1 MNKMKNSFLFVIS
14 VLVIF
19 ISSVSAQKSGKS
31 FSGTVFYTINYD
43 GTWDAATLA
52 QQPRETSVVLNDV
65 KSKSVFL
72 AGGASISI
80 ITNTIDSSVTTLIN
94 AMGMKMY
101 VKQTKDNILESLDEV
116 TTPKINYLDET
127 KTIAGYECKKAEYIT
142 LDEYDDEVTTIVF
155 YTTAIGKPGMNW
167 GGSFHG
173 LNGFPMEYTIDT
185 TEGKIT
191 FTATEVKQKKI
202 KDIEFLIPTD
212 YEEMSPEQFKSLG
225 G

>member
-1 MNKMKNSFLFVIS
+1 MKNCFVFVMS
-14 VLVIF
+14 VLVVF
-19 ISSVSAQKSGKS
+19 ISSTTAQKPGKS
-31 FSGTVFYTINYD
+31 FSGSILYTINYD

-52 QQPRETSVVLNDV
+52 QQPRETNVVMNDV

-72 AGGASISI
+72 AGGASVSI

-94 AMGMKMY
+94 AMGMKIY
-101 VKQTKDNILESLDEV
+101 VKQTKDHILQSLEEEQA
-116 TTPKINYLDET
+116 PKINYIDET

-142 LDEYDDEVTTIVF
+142 LDEYDDEVTTIVY
-155 YTTAIGKPGMNW
+155 YTKAIGKPGMNW

-185 TEGKIT
+185 PDGKIT
-191 FTATEVKQKKI
+191 FTATEVKPKKV

-212 YEEMSPEQFKSLG
+212 YEEMSPEQFKSMG